1 MLSSPTYS
9 HSGWLNRGAPEGR
22 AMTTDAI
29 NFLRAAITV
38 LLFMLFVVLIAWAW
52 SPRRRKDFEAASRIP
67 FEQ

>member
-1 MLSSPTYS
+1 
-9 HSGWLNRGAPEGR
+9 
-22 AMTTDAI
+22 MTTDAI